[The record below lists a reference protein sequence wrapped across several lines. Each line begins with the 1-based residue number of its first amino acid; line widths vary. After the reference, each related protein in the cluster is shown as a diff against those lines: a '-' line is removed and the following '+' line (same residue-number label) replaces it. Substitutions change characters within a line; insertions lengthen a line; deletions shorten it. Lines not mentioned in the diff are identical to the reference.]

1 MQCLRKIILSE
12 VYVLMNKDLK
22 EIIIRVASEE
32 DAEALLNIYTYYV
45 KNTAITFEHEVP
57 TLEEFKNRI
66 RETLKNYPYLVA
78 VVDGKIAGYIY
89 ASRFRTRASYAWSAS
104 TSIYLDKQY
113 HRLGIGKML
122 YEKLE
127 NILVKQNVINV
138 YAGAADPVEKDEYL
152 TRNSEHF
159 HEAIGYKTVARYHE
173 CGSKFGRWYNLLEM
187 EKIIGKRTYP
197 PKEFIPFDKL
207 QE

>member
-1 MQCLRKIILSE
+1 M
-12 VYVLMNKDLK
+12 K
-22 EIIIRVASEE
+22 EISIRVATEE
-32 DAEALLNIYTYYV
+32 DAEALLSIYAYYV
-45 KNTAITFEHEVP
+45 ENTAITFEHEVP

-66 RETLKNYPYLVA
+66 KETLKNYPYLVA
-78 VVDGKIAGYIY
+78 VVDGKIVGYIY

-127 NILVKQNVINV
+127 SILIKQNVINV
-138 YAGAADPVEKDEYL
+138 YAGAADPVEEDEYL

-197 PKEFIPFDKL
+197 PKEFISFDKL

>member
-1 MQCLRKIILSE
+1 
-12 VYVLMNKDLK
+12 MNKDLK

-32 DAEALLNIYTYYV
+32 DAEVLLNIYTYYV

-66 RETLKNYPYLVA
+66 KETLKNYPYLVA
-78 VVDGKIAGYIY
+78 VVDGEVAGYIY

-138 YAGAADPVEKDEYL
+138 YAGAADPVEEDEYL

-187 EKIIGKRTYP
+187 EKIIGKRTCP